1 MEQYNIL
8 QNTSTMEF
16 KVLYILEVYKGI
28 MDAVNLPCKGE
39 FLNCIE
45 KQLGISAKVVSS
57 YNTSSLQHQLNGGR
71 HQTRGQKDLV
81 IRGCY

>member
-1 MEQYNIL
+1 M
-8 QNTSTMEF
+8 MEF

-28 MDAVNLPCKGE
+28 MDAVDLPCKGE

-71 HQTRGQKDLV
+71 PRQGDRK
-81 IRGCY
+81 IW